1 MDGAA
6 LDLTLFL
13 VTTFVAAAVAGLAGF
28 AFGLAR
34 FRKLVLMLLLASGV
48 SLVV

>member
-13 VTTFVAAAVAGLAGF
+13 VYGRLDET
-28 AFGLAR
+28 R